1 MSDEIYDVTLQMRGL
16 YAGSQFEPDGATRTH
31 VLEAITTLE
40 ELVRVA
46 RRVFGKSHPRAGTFQ
61 ATLDDAKATLA
72 YFDAPWLRP
81 SL

>member
-46 RRVFGKSHPRAGTFQ
+46 RRVFGKSHPTSRLFRN
-61 ATLDDAKATLA
+61 TLEDAKAKLA
-72 YFDAPWLRP
+72 KLDE
-81 SL
+81 

>member
-1 MSDEIYDVTLQMRGL
+1 MRGL

-46 RRVFGKSHPRAGTFQ
+46 RRVFGKSHPTSRLFQ
-61 ATLDDAKATLA
+61 VALKDAMAKLAELDA
-72 YFDAPWLRP
+72 
-81 SL
+81 